1 MNKTEQYKDHGLR
14 LALQRKTESAEKM
27 KLPDDF
33 TARLMLRIEQQES
46 KPKRRRVWL
55 YPTIAAVAASVL
67 LLFTLHRQPSETPPP
82 QLPQIAKTQEVRIV
96 QYEGAQNG
104 RDAFYAHQKEI
115 KEKGERLAAYIRKK
129 SPINIE

>member
-1 MNKTEQYKDHGLR
+1 MNKTEQYKDEGLR

-27 KLPDDF
+27 ELPDDF
-33 TARLMLRIEQQES
+33 TDRLMQRIEQKEV

-67 LLFTLHRQPSETPPP
+67 LIFTLYRQPSETPDT
-82 QLPQIAKTQEVRIV
+82 QLPQMV
-96 QYEGAQNG
+96 QTDEIRVWQYKEGQSPT
-104 RDAFYAHQKEI
+104 DAFYAHQREI
-115 KEKGERLAAYIRKK
+115 KEKGDRLAAYIQKR